1 MIHYQ
6 LHCGQG
12 HEFDGW
18 FANSSAFDDQHKR
31 GLIACPHCADIN
43 VQRALMAPAIGRKSN
58 RTAKTLLQTDVPV
71 ATELPATK
79 ASTALTLP
87 DTEAVTQIAALVQQ
101 MRSEI
106 ETHCDYVGTDFAEE
120 ARKIHYGETDARG
133 IYGEAT
139 MHEAQELVDE
149 GIEVAAL
156 PWVSRTHS

>member
-18 FANSSAFDDQHKR
+18 FANSSAFDDQRKHR
-31 GLIACPHCADIN
+31 LIACPHCADVN

-58 RTAKTLLQTDVPV
+58 RIPEPISQSQIAQGTEQAAPETA
-71 ATELPATK
+71 
-79 ASTALTLP
+79 TALALP
-87 DTEAVTQIAALVQQ
+87 NTETTTQITALVQQ
-101 MRSEI
+101 LRSEI
-106 ETHCDYVGTDFAEE
+106 EKNCDYVGADFAED
-120 ARKIHYGETDARG
+120 ARKIHYGERDARG

-139 MHEAQELVDE
+139 IDEAQELVEE

-156 PWVSRTHS
+156 PWTPRTHS